1 MKLSLQC
8 VVYALAF
15 GALAACDHKPVDEL
29 HGRNVAAEA
38 WADLQSGRP
47 IRVYSYILFSAGPT
61 WITPGLA
68 YCDPWSASDAKAF
81 RGLPVEA
88 SGHPARQQNR
98 IQGSAIRLAET
109 YNLEVYRLRM
119 RELKKLCPQVETE
132 EQVRLRRSETWL
144 LSTPGRTD
152 GM

>member
-1 MKLSLQC
+1 MKLSLQWL
-8 VVYALAF
+8 VYALAF
-15 GALAACDHKPVDEL
+15 GALAACDSKPIDEF
-29 HGRNVAAEA
+29 HSRNGASEA
-38 WADLQSGRP
+38 LADLQSGRP
-47 IRVYSYILFSAGPT
+47 ISVYSYFLLSAVPT

-68 YCDPWSASDAKAF
+68 YCDPWSASDQKAF

-88 SGHPARQQNR
+88 SEHPARQQNR
-98 IQGSAIRLAET
+98 IQGSAIRFAET

-119 RELKKLCPQVETE
+119 RELRKLCPEVETE
-132 EQVRLRRSETWL
+132 EQVRLRRSEPLL